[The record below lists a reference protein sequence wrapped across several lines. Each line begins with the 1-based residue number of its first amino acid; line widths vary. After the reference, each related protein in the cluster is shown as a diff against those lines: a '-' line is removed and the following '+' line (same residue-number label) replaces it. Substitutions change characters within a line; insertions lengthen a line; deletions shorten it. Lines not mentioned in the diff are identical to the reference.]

1 MVTFVATPI
10 GNLGDITLRA
20 LDVLRAAD
28 VVFCEDTRHSLKLLN
43 HFEIKKPLVSCHKF
57 NEQAAAEKLV
67 ALAKEGKEVA
77 VVTDAGTPV
86 ISDPGNRLVLALRE
100 AGIPYTLAPGACAFV
115 AALVLSGLPADT
127 FAFVGFLR
135 GKKSEKRALLQRYA
149 EFAGTLLFYS
159 APQDVDDDLAL
170 LLEAYGDRPACAV
183 REITKVHESVQHFS
197 LAEGLPGEKRGE
209 YVLLVGGAA
218 ARENPLNSLTPA
230 EHVAHYMAQGMP
242 RKEALKRAAKERGVS
257 KSELYKLTLDAGA
270 AEEAGEDAAE
280 EDEGAGGEA

>member
-67 ALAKEGKEVA
+67 ALAKDGKEIA

-100 AGIPYTLAPGACAFV
+100 AGVAYTLAPGACAFV
-115 AALVLSGLPADT
+115 AALVLSGMPAET
-127 FAFVGFLR
+127 FAFLGFLR
-135 GKKSEKRALLQRYA
+135 GKTGEKRAYIQSYA
-149 EFAGTLLFYS
+149 SFGGTLALYS
-159 APQDVDDDLAL
+159 APQDVDADVRL
-170 LLEAYGDRPACAV
+170 LCEVLGDRPACAV
-183 REITKVHESVQHFS
+183 REITKVHESVEHFT
-197 LAEGLPGEKRGE
+197 LAQGLAGEKRGE
-209 YVLLVGGAA
+209 YVLLVAGAPQG
-218 ARENPLNSLTPA
+218 ENPLNALTAA
-230 EHVAHYMAQGMP
+230 EHVAHYEAQGMP
-242 RKEALKRAAKERGVS
+242 RKEALKAAARDRGVS
-257 KSELYKLTLDAGA
+257 KSEIYRAVLP
-270 AEEAGEDAAE
+270 
-280 EDEGAGGEA
+280 DENPTGY